1 MTLVRQLLVAPAAL
15 GLIAPLAVVN
25 SPAVHAAELNIN
37 GVSDYA
43 ATASGNSLDQVT
55 SISQFADVDPTDW
68 AYQALANLVETY
80 GCVAGYPNG
89 SFRGN
94 RAMTRSKRLPC

>member
-1 MTLVRQLLVAPAAL
+1 MTFVQRLLVAPAAL

-25 SPAVHAAELNIN
+25 SPAAQATELNIN

-55 SISQFADVDPTDW
+55 SISQFADVVPTDW

-80 GCVAGYPNG
+80 GASPATPTAPSVATGP
-89 SFRGN
+89 
-94 RAMTRSKRLPC
+94 